1 MKPGTPKYGFH
12 RNKEIFSGQKSRSH
26 LDSSLSPIQRSS
38 GLFLQGTSGIRSI
51 HTSIAT
57 FSYSESFQWPTR
69 FRGMTPHG
77 LSCFITCCPLLR
89 YCPPCVLFLVYCSS
103 WTVLTCEATVLIS
116 SLPSGLCP
124 TISSERLSSASQY
137 KDYPP
142 TPRTL
147 QPFYFFHNTY
157 QSHSIFSRHFPPYP
171 CECMLHKDKI
181 WLTMPEQE
189 SPFENS
195 RRLVNTP
202 PLLFRWDPN
211 YPTTFLVKMLLLN
224 FCRNHSTSCY
234 FPNWTISALDSFRR
248 EYFQWNKLW
257 KPFWQTVRKHWQS
270 DFQQGCV
277 QVSQQVGLHMSFTI
291 TGATWFKLFRL
302 GVWQWVRQAAGAKW
316 LIIFSL
322 LIAGSSLWFSHNGK
336 NINPFESSPNFPF
349 YPPRSMS
356 SLLGK
361 GTILLCYPYSPAI
374 IRLLFSGFMK
384 EFPSL
389 HLCFN
394 CPFINWAFFN
404 PFPQTV

>member
-1 MKPGTPKYGFH
+1 MQQY
-12 RNKEIFSGQKSRSH
+12 SW
-26 LDSSLSPIQRSS
+26 
-38 GLFLQGTSGIRSI
+38 LFLQGTSGIKSI

-57 FSYSESFQWPTR
+57 FSHSEAFQWPTS

-77 LSCFITCCPLLR
+77 LSYFIPCCPLLLC
-89 YCPPCVLFLVYCSS
+89 CPPCGLLLLDCSS
-103 WTVLTCEATVLIS
+103 RVTATVLIS

-124 TISSERLSSASQY
+124 ISSEWPSSAHQY

-142 TPRTL
+142 TPRTR
-147 QPFYFFHNTY
+147 QPFYLFHNTY
-157 QSHSIFSRHFPPYP
+157 QWHSIFSCHFPLYP
-171 CECMLHKDKI
+171 CECMLHKDKS

-189 SPFENS
+189 SPFENT
-195 RRLVNTP
+195 RRLANTP

-211 YPTTFLVKMLLLN
+211 YPTTFLAKMLLLN
-224 FCRNHSTSCY
+224 LCRNHSTSCY
-234 FPNWTISALDSFRR
+234 FQNWTISALDSFRK

-257 KPFWQTVRKHWQS
+257 KLFWQRVRKHWQS

-277 QVSQQVGLHMSFTI
+277 QVSQQVGLHMPFTV

-302 GVWQWVRQAAGAKW
+302 GVWQWVRQAAGANW

-322 LIAGSSLWFSHNGK
+322 LIAGSSLWLSHNGK

-349 YPPRSMS
+349 CPPRSVS

-361 GTILLCYPYSPAI
+361 GTILLYYPHSPAI
-374 IRLLFSGFMK
+374 IRMLFSGFMK
-384 EFPSL
+384 ELSSL

-394 CPFINWAFFN
+394 CPFINWTFFN
-404 PFPQTV
+404 PFPQIV